1 VHVASRAAA
10 QPTKNYLEAPKALR
24 SQQKMVTG
32 DNRPDSPESA
42 QTKTGGTEEARKRIL
57 DAAQYL
63 FASHGFSRTTTKAI
77 AQRARVPSGLIFY
90 YFPTKQALL
99 ESIIRERNILS
110 ELHTVVEASAISDSR
125 SALLTL
131 GLGYLTLF
139 KQHQELAR
147 IMLREF
153 HSYPEIAAQFH
164 QLREEHVQLISSYLQ
179 ETLQPPIRE
188 KQAAQVLSL
197 ARVFLYNIIVLA
209 IIEDPPEP
217 MRFVEEMIDVLLHG
231 IL

>member
-1 VHVASRAAA
+1 
-10 QPTKNYLEAPKALR
+10 
-24 SQQKMVTG
+24 MVT
-32 DNRPDSPESA
+32 DNNRPDSLEPA
-42 QTKTGGTEEARKRIL
+42 RMKTGGSEEARKRIL

-63 FASHGFSRTTTKAI
+63 FASHGFSKTTTKAI

-90 YFPTKQALL
+90 YFPTKQSLL
-99 ESIIRERNILS
+99 ESVIRERNILS
-110 ELHTVVEASAISDSR
+110 ELRNVVETSAVSDPR

-131 GLGYLTLF
+131 GQDYLTLF

-179 ETLQPPIRE
+179 KTLQPPIRAR
-188 KQAAQVLSL
+188 QAEQILAL
-197 ARVFLYNIIVLA
+197 ARVFLYNIIVLT

-231 IL
+231 IVANE

>member
-1 VHVASRAAA
+1 
-10 QPTKNYLEAPKALR
+10 
-24 SQQKMVTG
+24 MVTG
-32 DNRPDSPESA
+32 DNQLDSLEPSR
-42 QTKTGGTEEARKRIL
+42 TKAGGTEEARKRIL

-63 FASHGFSRTTTKAI
+63 FASHGFSSTTTKAI
-77 AQRARVPSGLIFY
+77 AQRAQVPSGLIFY
-90 YFPTKQALL
+90 YFPTKQSLL

-110 ELHTVVEASAISDSR
+110 ELRNVVETSTSSDPR

-131 GLGYLTLF
+131 GQGYLTLF
-139 KQHQELAR
+139 KQHHELAR

-179 ETLQPPIRE
+179 KTLQPSIRAGL
-188 KQAAQVLSL
+188 AAQILAL
-197 ARVFLYNIIVLA
+197 ARVFLYNIIVLT

-231 IL
+231 IGAHV